1 MPLPRE
7 PSMRRHPTG
16 SLLCLALLCA
26 ALVLPGCGQA
36 KPQPAEAIAVDP
48 AGDGSK
54 GDELDPRRQDD
65 GTAPSSDD
73 SASANGDGSG
83 DGKDDGATSGT
94 GDGVGAGDAAGA
106 GNGASAGGLRVV
118 AADGTLVG
126 VLVSRG
132 HPHQGASTAPAG
144 TGGDVLRDGVLVYHP
159 GAHLFFGV
167 GMASGKVISPRLG
180 IAEGDCLK
188 PLVGG
193 YYADGPE
200 ISGFDY
206 AFVWKGNWWKVR
218 GGEKLALVGCAG
230 VGTGG
235 ETPTCVPH
243 TGSCRGFPV
252 DAIQPSLPASFVA
265 PLHFDW
271 QGVGG

>member
-1 MPLPRE
+1 
-7 PSMRRHPTG
+7 MRAQPYSQQHRNLRLSPAAW
-16 SLLCLALLCA
+16 LLAGALALTLGACA
-26 ALVLPGCGQA
+26 QA
-36 KPQPAEAIAVDP
+36 KPLPVEAIAVDP
-48 AGDGSK
+48 ATDVDPTDG
-54 GDELDPRRQDD
+54 LDPRRPDD
-65 GTAPSSDD
+65 SGETTASVDDSSDD
-73 SASANGDGSG
+73 SQRGRVP
-83 DGKDDGATSGT
+83 
-94 GDGVGAGDAAGA
+94 DGVGAETGAAT
-106 GNGASAGGLRVV
+106 GGLRIV
-118 AADGTLVG
+118 AADGSLVG

-144 TGGDVLRDGVLVYHP
+144 NSGDVLRDGVLVYHP
-159 GAHLFFGV
+159 GARLFFGV
-167 GMASGKVISPRLG
+167 GMASGKVISPRIG
-180 IAEGDCLK
+180 IAEWDCQK

-206 AFVWKGNWWKVR
+206 AFVWKGAWWKVR

-252 DAIQPSLPASFVA
+252 DAISPALPASFAA
-265 PLHFDW
+265 PLRFDW
-271 QGVGG
+271 QGAGG

>member
-1 MPLPRE
+1 MRHEQTSMPMPI
-7 PSMRRHPTG
+7 PTPMPTPMPIVTRIVCWLAATV
-16 SLLCLALLCA
+16 LL
-26 ALVLPGCGQA
+26 GCGQA
-36 KPQPAEAIAVDP
+36 KPAPASAIAVEP
-48 AGDGSK
+48 AVDVEPG
-54 GDELDPRRQDD
+54 EVVAPR
-65 GTAPSSDD
+65 GPVD
-73 SASANGDGSG
+73 SAETSPVGDDASADTGRSG
-83 DGKDDGATSGT
+83 D
-94 GDGVGAGDAAGA
+94 GDGVGSSSGA
-106 GNGASAGGLRVV
+106 GVGGLRVV

-144 TGGDVLRDGVLVYHP
+144 NGGDVLRDGVLVYHP
-159 GAHLFFGV
+159 TARLFFGV

-180 IAEGDCLK
+180 IAESDCLK

-235 ETPTCVPH
+235 ETPQCVPH

-252 DAIQPSLPASFVA
+252 DAISSSLPPSFMP